1 MTASWLGPIRQISYT
16 TDDLDRLVRFWE
28 RQVGVGPWSVFRNI
42 TLSMTHEGRPIAL
55 SCDVALTQHGGTLIE
70 LMQVAGDG
78 PSPFHDGLNRPLV
91 GLQRLAAFSDSIAA
105 DTRAAVERGMER
117 FAEGVDPTGQR
128 YAYFRSPDAPGVILE
143 LLEVTPFFRDFVGR
157 LEARVRAYRDSA
169 AEAAATRPSTGART
183 MSSDT
188 SGKSAVARPGT
199 MQAAELAEYGDPHLF
214 RIVSVPEPTPG
225 PGEIRVKVAA
235 AAVNPV
241 DVKLRRGYLKAWMPL
256 AFPARIG
263 GDLSGTVDAIGDGV
277 HAFKVGDR
285 VMGMINPS
293 ANGAYAAK
301 VVAAAGSFALVPST
315 LDLVDAGAV
324 PSGALTGTQLV
335 EKAIKPVA
343 GAKGLVTGAAGS
355 VGRAAVYAALDAGA
369 EVYAGVRASA
379 FGACRD
385 LPVAGL
391 IDLADDDALAAAGP
405 FDFVA
410 DTIGGAVAE
419 KLFAHVK
426 PAGVVASVAVPPP
439 NPPAGSTQRFE
450 SLIVSFDRARLE
462 QFARDVASKR
472 RRVPVAH
479 RLALGE
485 VARAHELMER
495 GGVGGKLLLLP

>member
-1 MTASWLGPIRQISYT
+1 
-16 TDDLDRLVRFWE
+16 
-28 RQVGVGPWSVFRNI
+28 
-42 TLSMTHEGRPIAL
+42 
-55 SCDVALTQHGGTLIE
+55 
-70 LMQVAGDG
+70 
-78 PSPFHDGLNRPLV
+78 
-91 GLQRLAAFSDSIAA
+91 
-105 DTRAAVERGMER
+105 
-117 FAEGVDPTGQR
+117 
-128 YAYFRSPDAPGVILE
+128 
-143 LLEVTPFFRDFVGR
+143 
-157 LEARVRAYRDSA
+157 
-169 AEAAATRPSTGART
+169 
-183 MSSDT
+183 
-188 SGKSAVARPGT
+188 
-199 MQAAELAEYGDPHLF
+199 
-214 RIVSVPEPTPG
+214 
-225 PGEIRVKVAA
+225 
-235 AAVNPV
+235 
-241 DVKLRRGYLKAWMPL
+241 
-256 AFPARIG
+256 
-263 GDLSGTVDAIGDGV
+263 
-277 HAFKVGDR
+277 
-285 VMGMINPS
+285 MGMINPS